1 MQNIGRLIFNT
12 YHLITLPLLQK
23 CSNSSSHSNLIPVTS
38 ARSKSSCSEKNPCY
52 CIFQTPYLLPD
63 ASRCGSHKCFSQS
76 LSFLPPRV
84 SLPLLQASAAGKMQT
99 VANLKA
105 LSEISPRW
113 QSAEKAP
120 SCEELFISLL
130 HLGIEHQK
138 KQDSYADLAAFRC
151 KDRLP

>member
-1 MQNIGRLIFNT
+1 MQNMGRLTFNM
-12 YHLITLPLLQK
+12 YHLITEPFWKSAQTLV
-23 CSNSSSHSNLIPVTS
+23 LIPTWSQSHQPGVNLH
-38 ARSKSSCSEKNPCY
+38 AQKKSPCY

-63 ASRCGSHKCFSQS
+63 TSRCGSHKCFSRS

-84 SLPLLQASAAGKMQT
+84 SPPLLQASAAGKMQT

-138 KQDSYADLAAFRC
+138 KQDCYADLAAFRC